1 MFEVFCPRHATEVLL
16 AYDNIVSVVN
26 GPTGVEMEW
35 ECYCGQHG
43 RLVSAHRHAHVA
55 A

>member
-1 MFEVFCPRHATEVLL
+1 MFKVFCERHAAEVLL
-16 AYDNIVSVVN
+16 THDNIVSVVN
-26 GPTGVEMEW
+26 GPTGVEMAW

-43 RLVSAHRHAHVA
+43 RLVSAQRHDHIA

>member
-1 MFEVFCPRHATEVLL
+1 MFNVFCERHGTEVLL
-16 AYDNIVSVVN
+16 TWENIVSVVN
-26 GPTGVEMEW
+26 GTEGVELEW

-43 RLVSAHRHAHVA
+43 RLVSAHRHEHA

>member
-1 MFEVFCPRHATEVLL
+1 MFKVFCPRHGSEVLL
-16 AYDNIVSVVN
+16 GYDNIVSISN
-26 GPTGVEMEW
+26 GPDGVEMAW

-43 RLVSAHRHAHVA
+43 HLVSAHPHAHA